1 MSKKYAFQP
10 FVMLITALVLVT
22 ALIGLRPVT
31 PAKAQTTY
39 RIMALGDSITGS
51 PGCWRAILWNKVV
64 AAGYTN
70 FVPVGTLPPAGCAND
85 IANDYHEGHGGFLA
99 TGIANANQLP
109 GWLAASTPN
118 MVLMHLGTN
127 DSFNAANTVDMI
139 LAAYTTLVGQMRAS
153 NPNMKILVAQI
164 IPLYTATTQ
173 CTDCYQRVIALDN
186 AIPAWAAGLSTA
198 QSPIIVVDQW
208 TGFNTLT
215 DTGDGIHPNDLG
227 IQKMADKWYPAV
239 VAALGGTPLP
249 TATITKTFTPAVATN
264 TPTRTATITNTPVG
278 PTATVTRTL
287 TLGLTSTRTNTPT
300 GPTATFTRTPTR
312 TNTPVGP
319 TATFTRT
326 NTPVALSPTP
336 TSGGAGTTCSPV
348 SSTITAPFTFDG
360 AGTFCWQSANLGAY
374 INSWNNVSVTLNGVN
389 VTNLYVASGSYPA
402 KIGGFWYVSY
412 ISTVAWGHFEAK

>member
-1 MSKKYAFQP
+1 MQKNLMFRSLTLMVAA
-10 FVMLITALVLVT
+10 ILVLT
-22 ALIGLRPVT
+22 AFIGLRPATQVQ
-31 PAKAQTTY
+31 AQTSY

-51 PGCWRAILWNKVV
+51 PGCWRAILWNKVI

-85 IANDYHEGHGGFLA
+85 VPNDYHEGHGGFLA
-99 TGIANANQLP
+99 TGIANADQLP

-127 DSFNAANTVDMI
+127 DSFNAANTVDLI
-139 LAAYTTLVGQMRAS
+139 LAAYTKLVGQMRAS

-173 CTDCYQRVIALDN
+173 CTDCYQRVVALNN
-186 AIPAWAAGLSTA
+186 AIPGWAAGLTTA

-215 DTGDGIHPNDLG
+215 DTGDGIHPNDAGL
-227 IQKMADKWYPAV
+227 QKIADKWYPAV
-239 VAALGGTPLP
+239 IAALGGTPVP
-249 TATITKTFTPAVATN
+249 TSTFTRTPTPGVPTN
-264 TPTRTATITNTPVG
+264 TPTRTA
-278 PTATVTRTL
+278 
-287 TLGLTSTRTNTPT
+287 
-300 GPTATFTRTPTR
+300 TR

-326 NTPVALSPTP
+326 ATRTNTPVGPTATLTRTPTRTNTPIATGTGIQPTP
-336 TSGGAGTTCSPV
+336 GATNTPVPTSSGGTCSPV

-360 AGTFCWQSANLGAY
+360 AGTFCWQSSNLGSY
-374 INSWNNVSVTLNGVN
+374 INSWNTTTVTINGVN
-389 VTNLYVASGSYPA
+389 ISNLYIASGSYPA
-402 KIGGFWYVSY
+402 KIGGFWYVAY
-412 ISTVAWGHFEAK
+412 NGPYAWSHFEAK

>member
-1 MSKKYAFQP
+1 MQKNLMFRSLTLMVAA
-10 FVMLITALVLVT
+10 ILVLT
-22 ALIGLRPVT
+22 AFIGLRPATQVQ
-31 PAKAQTTY
+31 AQTSY

-51 PGCWRAILWNKVV
+51 PGCWRAILWNKVI

-85 IANDYHEGHGGFLA
+85 VPNDYHEGHGGFLA
-99 TGIANANQLP
+99 TGIANADQLP

-127 DSFNAANTVDMI
+127 DSFNAANTVDLI
-139 LAAYTTLVGQMRAS
+139 LAAYTKLVGQMRAS

-173 CTDCYQRVIALDN
+173 CTDCYQRVVALNN
-186 AIPAWAAGLSTA
+186 AIPGWAAGLTTA

-215 DTGDGIHPNDLG
+215 DTGDGIHPNDAGL
-227 IQKMADKWYPAV
+227 QKIADKWYPAV
-239 VAALGGTPLP
+239 IAALGGTPVP
-249 TATITKTFTPAVATN
+249 TSTFTRTPTPGVPTN
-264 TPTRTATITNTPVG
+264 TPTRTA
-278 PTATVTRTL
+278 
-287 TLGLTSTRTNTPT
+287 
-300 GPTATFTRTPTR
+300 TR

-326 NTPVALSPTP
+326 ATRTNTPVGPTATLTRTPTRTNTPIATGTGIQPTP
-336 TSGGAGTTCSPV
+336 GATNTPVPTSSGGTCSPV

-360 AGTFCWQSANLGAY
+360 AGTFCWQSSNLGGY
-374 INSWNNVSVTLNGVN
+374 INSWNTTSVTINGVN
-389 VTNLYVASGSYPA
+389 ITNLYIASGSYPA
-402 KIGGFWYVSY
+402 KIGGFWYVAY
-412 ISTVAWGHFEAK
+412 NGPFAWSHFEAK